1 MSTIQHGGPRRAYG
15 WIMVLAQS
23 LVQRP
28 EKNLGSVLDQWLL
41 DDTVRPVAELLKN
54 QLLEFHLDCTEVPPV
69 HVRWYRAG
77 QTGIYQ
83 DVTLRLT
90 ELPTIIWQNTS
101 SRSSDDFRV
110 RW

>member
-1 MSTIQHGGPRRAYG
+1 
-15 WIMVLAQS
+15 MVLAQS
-23 LVQRP
+23 LAQRP
-28 EKNLGSVLDQWLL
+28 EKNLGSILDTRDQWLL

-54 QLLEFHLDCTEVPPV
+54 QLLEFHLGCTEVPPA

-77 QTGIYQ
+77 QTVICQ

-90 ELPTIIWQNTS
+90 ELPTIIWQDTS

-110 RW
+110 RC